1 MKTTIV
7 MNECVISSELTME
20 QLKKVEKFQ
29 PKKLEVI
36 DPETKGIMFKVATGE
51 RGSVGVYGI
60 TFNAETAEG
69 KKAAVKI
76 PVCGESVAEKKAYIA
91 ENYGA
96 ALALLKAMEEGLAT
110 ACKEIEDELKE
121 IAEGISVTI

>member
-20 QLKKVEKFQ
+20 ELKKIEKFQ
-29 PKKLEVI
+29 PEKLEVI
-36 DPETKGIMFKVATGE
+36 DPETKAVKFKVATGD
-51 RGSVGVYGI
+51 RGSVGTYGI
-60 TFNAETAEG
+60 TFNCETAEG

-76 PVCGESVAEKKAYIA
+76 PVCGETVDEKKAYIA

-96 ALALLKAMEEGLAT
+96 ALAQVKAMENGLKTTFKA
-110 ACKEIEDELKE
+110 IEDELKT
-121 IAEGISVTI
+121 IAEGITVTI

>member
-20 QLKKVEKFQ
+20 ELKKIEKFQ
-29 PKKLEVI
+29 PEKLEVI
-36 DPETKGIMFKVATGE
+36 DPETKAVKFKVATGD
-51 RGSVGVYGI
+51 RGSVGTYGI
-60 TFNAETAEG
+60 TFNCETAEG

-76 PVCGESVAEKKAYIA
+76 PVCGETVDEKKAYIA

-96 ALALLKAMEEGLAT
+96 ALAQVKAMEDGLKTTFKA
-110 ACKEIEDELKE
+110 IEDELKA
-121 IAEGISVTI
+121 IAEGITVTI